1 MSRYNRDWLET
12 HVRQIALETA
22 TYALQEKEHDLR
34 FLHQRKLDL
43 ELHMQR
49 LHLDLVARNEK
60 LMERR
65 EATAEAIAADKL
77 YAEDSYSEDEYVMGR
92 KVDKITVAAVKKAMR
107 KEALAGY
114 EERSTAAQLAEA
126 TAKST
131 VLQTLIEDAEKEVK
145 DAELALEMANAKG

>member
-22 TYALQEKEHDLR
+22 IFTLEEKVHDLG

-65 EATAEAIAADKL
+65 EATAGAIAADEWYQL
-77 YAEDSYSEDEYVMGR
+77 LSEYSEDEYVMGR
-92 KVDKITVAAVKKAMR
+92 KVDKLTVAAVKK
-107 KEALAGY
+107 LSG
-114 EERSTAAQLAEA
+114 
-126 TAKST
+126 
-131 VLQTLIEDAEKEVK
+131 V
-145 DAELALEMANAKG
+145 